1 MLFKKAVKII
11 FWVVL
16 SLTIFLL
23 VLFINLPNIIES
35 QIEKKVSQFLNPDE
49 IEFNIQ
55 HLGFLNTHISGI
67 RVFKSISIDS
77 VDIDYDI
84 KNLSSLLNIKSG
96 NNIDFKVEKVTI
108 SGLNIQAILDE
119 NMKIKIKGLK
129 FPEKSK
135 KQPKKI
141 ISHFCN
147 ICPGK

>member
-16 SLTIFLL
+16 SLTIALL

-35 QIEKKVSQFLNPDE
+35 QIKKKVPQLLNSDE

-55 HLGFLNTHISGI
+55 HLGFLNTHISEI
-67 RVFKSISIDS
+67 RIFKYISIDS

-96 NNIDFKVEKVTI
+96 SNIDFKVEKVTI
-108 SGLNIQAILDE
+108 LGLNIQAILDE
-119 NMKIKIKGLK
+119 QGQIRIRGLK
-129 FPEKSK
+129 FPSGF
-135 KQPKKI
+135 I
-141 ISHFCN
+141 GFH
-147 ICPGK
+147 PGPTIWPG